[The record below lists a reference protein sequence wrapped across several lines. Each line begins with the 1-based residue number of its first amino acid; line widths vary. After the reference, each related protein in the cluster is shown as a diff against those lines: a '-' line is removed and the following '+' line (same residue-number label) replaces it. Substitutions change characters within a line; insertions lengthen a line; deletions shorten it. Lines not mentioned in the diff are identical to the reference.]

1 MSKYNLIVIYIFL
14 DISDLILEQMSGVKK
29 RFNKA
34 QNKIA
39 KATKAEGNGEQLQDE
54 ANEEEDYYQINQ
66 NLKFNPL
73 GSTTSN
79 EQMQQNPYASS
90 DESESDTD
98 NDEK

>member
-1 MSKYNLIVIYIFL
+1 MH
-14 DISDLILEQMSGVKK
+14 GVTK
-29 RFNKA
+29 RFHSE

-39 KATKAEGNGEQLQDE
+39 KAAKAEGNGEQLQDE
-54 ANEEEDYYQINQ
+54 ANEEEDNYQINQ

>member
-1 MSKYNLIVIYIFL
+1 
-14 DISDLILEQMSGVKK
+14 MSGVKK

-39 KATKAEGNGEQLQDE
+39 KAAHAEGYGEQLQDK
-54 ANEEEDYYQINQ
+54 AKEEEVDYQINY

-73 GSTTSN
+73 GSTTYN
-79 EQMQQNPYASS
+79 VQMHQNPYASASS

-98 NDEK
+98 NNEK